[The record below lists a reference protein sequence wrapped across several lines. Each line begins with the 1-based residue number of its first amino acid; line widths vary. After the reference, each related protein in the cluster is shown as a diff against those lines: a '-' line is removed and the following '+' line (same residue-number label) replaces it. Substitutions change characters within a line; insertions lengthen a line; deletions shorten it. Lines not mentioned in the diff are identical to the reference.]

1 MIVCGKCGNQNQL
14 GRVFC
19 SSCGAKLD
27 TNAMTSQAVTEMA
40 KQNFIQKYWK
50 IMVISLVAI
59 ILIIMGLSFWPQSA
73 PIGDAGKPAGI
84 QRTKALLDAARTA
97 KAGTKVGP
105 VFKEAELNAYF
116 GAKAKEWGLKSLS
129 VDLKPYD
136 MHVRMIKPLFN
147 AVTMFGMKFEPTIS
161 YDVHFGSSQQ
171 YVFPRSASKGHLPMM
186 TKRGIAN
193 KFIALAMSQKEWEGV
208 RKATD
213 VKIEDGQ
220 ITLTITGQ

>member
-19 SSCGAKLD
+19 GSCGAKLD
-27 TNAMTSQAVTEMA
+27 TNAVTSHAVTEMV

-50 IMVISLVAI
+50 IMVISLVAV
-59 ILIIMGLSFWPQSA
+59 ILILVGLSFWPKSG

-84 QRTKALLDAARTA
+84 QRTKALLDAARMA

-105 VFKEAELNAYF
+105 VFKEAELNAYL
-116 GAKAKEWGLKSLS
+116 AVKAKEWGVKSIS
-129 VDLKPYD
+129 VDLKPHD
-136 MHVRMIKPLFN
+136 MHVRMIKPLFGS
-147 AVTMFGMKFEPTIS
+147 VKLFGMIIEPTIS

-186 TKRGIAN
+186 NKRGIAG
-193 KFIALAMSQKEWEGV
+193 KITSLVASQKEWEGL
-208 RKATD
+208 RKTTD
-213 VKIEDGQ
+213 VKIEEGQ